1 MMNISQQIMHIKL
14 TSSRTILVENGSTLT
29 NCVTFKTPPLS
40 CLPPTSTTTVVGDVV
55 PCVLTAT

>member
-1 MMNISQQIMHIKL
+1 MNIEL

-55 PCVLTAT
+55 PWVLTAT

>member
-1 MMNISQQIMHIKL
+1 MKIGRQIMHIKL
-14 TSSRTILVENGSTLT
+14 TSSRTILVKNGSTLT